1 MAGFNATRLTCSLF
15 SLAISPQQ
23 VATPDRRR
31 RTTRVSPVQPLGL
44 FNPWVAKHESR
55 RASPLGRSVGRD
67 TSGDHEGSRPHRVR
81 RRAASRRSGR
91 VAHPSGQERQPTR
104 RLDEH
109 GDSTRRAQQRA
120 TPAAVRQDAG
130 LQVMV
135 ASRRQGLG
143 PVTTRTRDGSDGMV
157 RRRQR
162 PGAARRASRPRTP
175 GDRRASARRVPRR
188 GPPRGPSRDAVRRF
202 PVGSHAHAHGEQL
215 REERR
220 TPTGQRVSG
229 IACHR
234 CPPALI
240 APSISPV
247 HGHMP
252 MTGRRRMCCEAECL
266 TGLR

>member
-1 MAGFNATRLTCSLF
+1 MFPLF
-15 SLAISPQQ
+15 ARNLSP
-23 VATPDRRR
+23 ASRYADRRR

-143 PVTTRTRDGSDGMV
+143 SMTTRTRGGSDGMV
-157 RRRQR
+157 RRRHGLVLPDEPR
-162 PGAARRASRPRTP
+162 VRGRRGTAEHQHGESRDEDRHEGHRATTCAGSRLDHTPTPTASS
-175 GDRRASARRVPRR
+175 SARNVGRQPDR
-188 GPPRGPSRDAVRRF
+188 G
-202 PVGSHAHAHGEQL
+202 
-215 REERR
+215 
-220 TPTGQRVSG
+220 
-229 IACHR
+229 
-234 CPPALI
+234 
-240 APSISPV
+240 
-247 HGHMP
+247 
-252 MTGRRRMCCEAECL
+252 
-266 TGLR
+266 